1 MRAANMGNL
10 LLGCRSLWTAVNLC
24 DGRTARRPKGQC
36 RERTREACCPEAKS
50 RSAIGGRAAPLPI
63 AGSNELELL
72 RLFSRIGF
80 FGIARLQVLKPI
92 AGPAFSTPVR
102 LAAFIL
108 VLIGLPPALSIRA
121 GDFRQRSF
129 ALDVRPFRAE
139 PFSAP
144 QRFDETPQSPP
155 ERITAGNTVCEFG
168 LLQT

>member
-50 RSAIGGRAAPLPI
+50 RYAIRGRAAPLPI

-72 RLFSRIGF
+72 RLCFRIGF
-80 FGIARLQVLKPI
+80 FGIARFRALYRPV
-92 AGPAFSTPVR
+92 AGCSFSTAVG

-108 VLIGLPPALSIRA
+108 VLVGFAGLFPLALEK
-121 GDFRQRSF
+121 F
-129 ALDVRPFRAE
+129 VRGR
-139 PFSAP
+139 
-144 QRFDETPQSPP
+144 
-155 ERITAGNTVCEFG
+155 
-168 LLQT
+168 LL